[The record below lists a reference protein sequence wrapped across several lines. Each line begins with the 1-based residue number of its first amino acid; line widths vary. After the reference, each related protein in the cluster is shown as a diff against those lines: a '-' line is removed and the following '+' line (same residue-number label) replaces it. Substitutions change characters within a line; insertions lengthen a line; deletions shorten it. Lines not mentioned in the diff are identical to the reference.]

1 MKARTALLGLMLA
14 CTVASLFSAARTAT
28 NGLHLKLRKQV
39 EMFRGSNE
47 WTPVYFEKTIQPPQT
62 AIVICDMWDKHWCDG
77 ATNRVQQLAR
87 KMEPLLEKAR
97 QAGVLIIHAPSE
109 TMDSYQNTPARLL
122 AENAPI
128 SHPPKE
134 LALSDPPLPID
145 DSDGGC
151 DTGNKMYK
159 AWKRENPLLTIKTG
173 DAVSD
178 RGPEIYNLIKA
189 RRINMVLIM
198 GVHANMCILNRT
210 FGIRQMTRWGVP
222 CILVRDLTDAMYNP
236 KSKPYVSHAAGTEM
250 VIEHI
255 EKYWA
260 PTVLS
265 GDLMAAINASH

>member
-39 EMFRGSNE
+39 EVFRGSNE
-47 WTPVYFEKTIQPPQT
+47 WTPVYFEKTIQPSQT

-265 GDLMAAINASH
+265 G